1 MTVTEDWASG
11 RWYPHLHI
19 PRWFTTGQSHKGRCC
34 QKANIRRCYG
44 VHSWRGSGMQRRYLM
59 LHIWICIKKMWAY
72 EMIIVMLFDSLVWP
86 CVSQNRTLTIS
97 LQAIY
102 FSLCLSVCLSVS
114 LAPPPPSPRS
124 ILLCFPLSLVL
135 LHFSVL
141 DSLSPSESL
150 TPSESHFSHLFPTV
164 CLPLFAPPS
173 VSLPWLILTVV
184 PAVVFVVC
192 LAPSVWS
199 HTRCQVD

>member
-1 MTVTEDWASG
+1 MLWSSQLKRFRHAKKVFDVTYLDLHQENVSIWNDYSHALWQSCLAL
-11 RWYPHLHI
+11 RITKPHLDN
-19 PRWFTTGQSHKGRCC
+19 FFASH
-34 QKANIRRCYG
+34 
-44 VHSWRGSGMQRRYLM
+44 
-59 LHIWICIKKMWAY
+59 
-72 EMIIVMLFDSLVWP
+72 LFLSL
-86 CVSQNRTLTIS
+86 S
-97 LQAIY
+97 L
-102 FSLCLSVCLSVS
+102 FHLSVCLSC
-114 LAPPPPSPRS
+114 PPPSPRS